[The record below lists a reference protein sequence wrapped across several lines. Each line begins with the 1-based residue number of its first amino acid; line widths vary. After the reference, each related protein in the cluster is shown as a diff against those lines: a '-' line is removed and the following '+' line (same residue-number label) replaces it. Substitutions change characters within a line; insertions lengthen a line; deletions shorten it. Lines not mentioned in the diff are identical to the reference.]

1 MAASFSVGSNCW
13 LSSNQPVPVFLT
25 RCSLTHSFCLRL
37 DSSGYRRAV
46 GICVS
51 AVGSRKVDDEI
62 HKERQSGAFVD
73 GQRNPPLEIKEP
85 EGRNLAKKGG
95 SNEGFEWK
103 WPPWKD
109 LQLRY
114 KLIGTTSLAFVIC
127 NMDKVNLSVA
137 IIPMSH
143 QYGWNA
149 STAGLVQSSFFWG
162 YALSQLPGG
171 WLSKL
176 LGGRKVLE
184 VGVMSWSLATMLVP
198 LVAGFFAGI
207 VISRILV
214 GVGEGVS
221 PSCGY

>member
-1 MAASFSVGSNCW
+1 
-13 LSSNQPVPVFLT
+13 
-25 RCSLTHSFCLRL
+25 
-37 DSSGYRRAV
+37 
-46 GICVS
+46 
-51 AVGSRKVDDEI
+51 
-62 HKERQSGAFVD
+62 
-73 GQRNPPLEIKEP
+73 
-85 EGRNLAKKGG
+85 
-95 SNEGFEWK
+95 
-103 WPPWKD
+103 
-109 LQLRY
+109 
-114 KLIGTTSLAFVIC
+114 
-127 NMDKVNLSVA
+127 MDKVNLSVA

-198 LVAGFFAGI
+198 LVAGFLPGI

-221 PSCGY
+221 PSAATDLIARQTYSRKQLFRVFSKLTLRAISE